1 MFFYLGEQATGTTLP
16 EEWADLLQVG
26 AVADVL
32 KVRHFSRWTRLGQ
45 VSLLR
50 TTGQPLLESLS
61 SFLVKKGHPSD
72 D

>member
-32 KVRHFSRWTRLGQ
+32 KVRAFLQVDQVGASVLAEDNRATLAGELVFFLGKE
-45 VSLLR
+45 
-50 TTGQPLLESLS
+50 GA
-61 SFLVKKGHPSD
+61 SFR
-72 D
+72 